1 MALVRAAGGAGA
13 EREGRHAV
21 VLDEP
26 LLGHHRRLGSQKIA
40 AVLVEDVEAVRRA
53 RITAAEKV
61 DVEHSSGGGALRV
74 PSGLAASAVLIDQLA
89 GPACGPVEGI
99 RRGLAVRIVVDG
111 DLIDAAVHR
120 PGLDADDE
128 PDGAVGEQRDV
139 GGRRGWQ
146 HAVDR
151 KRLEGLVGQRRG
163 RAVHVIDPRHD
174 RTVPVDRIAQIPAR
188 RRQDERRGS
197 AEEGRLVRAGEDGP
211 GDGEVRHREA
221 SGGAFAFLSL
231 LTRGEDVVAVHE
243 TGDEPHQGV
252 TARDLLEDGR
262 GGGAVEIDADIAER
276 DGGSDIDAH
285 QDVTPGDNVVS
296 GRERGDG
303 EVVVALLVVFL
314 EQTEFRLVRVGRGW
328 RDQASEARPDGEQ
341 YGDGSNAGPHM
352 PPLCCAIEMSRARD
366 GDLRV
371 PRSPVSARAA

>member
-1 MALVRAAGGAGA
+1 M
-13 EREGRHAV
+13 
-21 VLDEP
+21 
-26 LLGHHRRLGSQKIA
+26 
-40 AVLVEDVEAVRRA
+40 
-53 RITAAEKV
+53 
-61 DVEHSSGGGALRV
+61 
-74 PSGLAASAVLIDQLA
+74 
-89 GPACGPVEGI
+89 
-99 RRGLAVRIVVDG
+99 
-111 DLIDAAVHR
+111 
-120 PGLDADDE
+120 
-128 PDGAVGEQRDV
+128 
-139 GGRRGWQ
+139 
-146 HAVDR
+146 
-151 KRLEGLVGQRRG
+151 
-163 RAVHVIDPRHD
+163 
-174 RTVPVDRIAQIPAR
+174 
-188 RRQDERRGS
+188 
-197 AEEGRLVRAGEDGP
+197 RAGEDGP

-243 TGDEPHQGV
+243 TGDEPHQDV

-262 GGGAVEIDADIAER
+262 GVVAVEIDADIAER

-352 PPLCCAIEMSRARD
+352 PPLCCAIEMSMARD
-366 GDLRV
+366 GDLPVPSFAGFSARSLAKRNAVVPAWQEARPPPGSTERAGRV
-371 PRSPVSARAA
+371 EWGLEAGTGDRSPRTGNTSAGCGFP